1 MTRDLQGHHTNQ
13 EVWAQLLCLCY
24 TISSCVGFLSMYLV
38 CLRYVNIILAATV
51 DSQSKQFWNFCRKI
65 EGGGGKSGFPK
76 IEGGGQQHV

>member
-1 MTRDLQGHHTNQ
+1 
-13 EVWAQLLCLCY
+13 
-24 TISSCVGFLSMYLV
+24 MYLV

-76 IEGGGQQHV
+76 IEGGGAATCIASGQAIQLVFGVIQL